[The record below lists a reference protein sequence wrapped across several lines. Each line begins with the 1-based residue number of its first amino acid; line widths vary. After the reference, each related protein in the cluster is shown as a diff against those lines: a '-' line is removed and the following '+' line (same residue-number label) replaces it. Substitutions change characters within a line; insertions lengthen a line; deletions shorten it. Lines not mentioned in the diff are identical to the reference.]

1 MVMSQE
7 MGWFDDAHR
16 EFTARY
22 LGDLSKAI
30 FAVALA
36 SKLFVELPTWLRVML
51 MISGVAFFLAAY
63 VILPRKKGGQP

>member
-1 MVMSQE
+1 MGQE
-7 MGWFDDAHR
+7 AGWFDDAHR

-36 SKLFVELPTWLRVML
+36 SKLFVDLPAWLRVTL
-51 MISGVAFFLAAY
+51 TITGVGFFILAY
-63 VILPRKKGGQP
+63 LVLPRSKKESR